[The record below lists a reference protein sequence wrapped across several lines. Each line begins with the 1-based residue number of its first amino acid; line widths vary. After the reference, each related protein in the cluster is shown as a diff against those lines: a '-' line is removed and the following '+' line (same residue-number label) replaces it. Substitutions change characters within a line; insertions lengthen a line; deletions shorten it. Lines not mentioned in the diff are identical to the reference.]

1 MSEADN
7 IVNKK
12 KVTISSDSKKKIKN
26 DKNIFVVTTKK
37 ENNNTEED
45 SVFAKTEVISLSD
58 VMKIKKSLNNK
69 FMLDD
74 KDIDPGQERKFE
86 KMKNQECLPSEA
98 SGEETEEKIDT
109 EGLDG
114 LDGVEVAQ
122 DFLG

>member
-69 FMLDD
+69 MLLQEIQKIALKFQIPITEGSTKNGKPKNRTKDD
-74 KDIDPGQERKFE
+74 LYKDIELYI
-86 KMKNQECLPSEA
+86 KNY
-98 SGEETEEKIDT
+98 KK
-109 EGLDG
+109 
-114 LDGVEVAQ
+114 
-122 DFLG
+122 